1 MSELSTLAR
10 PYAEAV
16 FKRAKETESSQE
28 WSDTLAFL
36 SAIMQDESLAAI
48 VNNPRVGQDELTQL
62 LLDICQDQMT
72 AGEANNFLKLLI
84 ENGRLALAPQIAELF
99 ENYKAEDEGY
109 VDVDVITAFV
119 LTKAEEKSFAT
130 SLKKKLNK
138 IVNISASV
146 DKSLIGGFLVKAG
159 DTVIDGSI
167 SGQLQQLAKRI

>member
-36 SAIMQDESLAAI
+36 AAIMQDESLAAI
-48 VNNPRVGQDELTQL
+48 VNNPRVEQDKLTQL
-62 LLDICQDQMT
+62 LQDICQDQMT
-72 AGEANNFLKLLI
+72 GEANNFLKLLI
-84 ENGRLALAPQIAELF
+84 ENGRLSLAPQIAELF

-109 VDVDVITAFV
+109 VDVDVITAFA

-138 IVNISASV
+138 QVNISASV

-167 SGQLQQLAKRI
+167 SAQLQQLAKRI

>member
-16 FKRAKETESSQE
+16 FKRAKETASSQE

-48 VNNPRVGQDELTQL
+48 VNNPRVAQDELTQL
-62 LLDICQDQMT
+62 LQDICQDQVT
-72 AGEANNFLKLLI
+72 GEANNFLKLLI
-84 ENGRLALAPQIAELF
+84 ENGRLSLAPQIAELF

-109 VDVDVITAFV
+109 VDVDVITAYA

-138 IVNISASV
+138 QVNIRASV

-159 DTVIDGSI
+159 DSVIDGSI

>member
-16 FKRAKETESSQE
+16 FKRAKETNNSQE
-28 WSDTLAFL
+28 WSDTLVFL
-36 SAIMQDESLAAI
+36 SAIIQDKSLAAI
-48 VNNPRVGQDELTQL
+48 VHNPRVGQDELTQL
-62 LLDICQDQMT
+62 LLDICQDQVT
-72 AGEANNFLKLLI
+72 GEANNFLKLLI
-84 ENGRLALAPQIAELF
+84 ENGRLTLAPQIAELF

-109 VDVDVITAFV
+109 VDVDVITAFA

>member
-1 MSELSTLAR
+1 MSELATLAR

-62 LLDICQDQMT
+62 LLDICQDQVT
-72 AGEANNFLKLLI
+72 GEATNFLKLLI
-84 ENGRLALAPQIAELF
+84 ENGRLKLAPQIAELF
-99 ENYKAEDEGY
+99 EKYKAEDEGY
-109 VDVDVITAFV
+109 VDVDVITAYA
-119 LTKAEEKSFAT
+119 LTKAEEQSFAT
-130 SLKKKLNK
+130 SLKKRLNK
-138 IVNISASV
+138 KVNIKSSI

-159 DTVIDGSI
+159 DSVIDGSI

>member
-28 WSDTLAFL
+28 WSDTLVFL
-36 SAIMQDESLAAI
+36 SAILQDESLAAI
-48 VNNPRVGQDELTQL
+48 VNNPRVEQDRLTQL
-62 LLDICQDQMT
+62 LQDICQDQIT
-72 AGEANNFLKLLI
+72 GEANNFLKLLI
-84 ENGRLALAPQIAELF
+84 ENGRLSLAPQIAELF

-109 VDVDVITAFV
+109 VDVDVITAFA

-138 IVNISASV
+138 QVNISASV

>member
-62 LLDICQDQMT
+62 LLDICQDQIT
-72 AGEANNFLKLLI
+72 GEANNFLKLLI

-109 VDVDVITAFV
+109 VDVDVITAFA

>member
-1 MSELSTLAR
+1 MSELATLAR

-16 FKRAKETESSQE
+16 FKRAKEVGNSQE

-48 VNNPRVGQDELTQL
+48 VSNPRVGEDKLTAL
-62 LLDICQDQMT
+62 LLDICQDQI

-84 ENGRLALAPQIAELF
+84 ENSRLILLPQIAELF

-109 VDVDVITAFV
+109 VDVDVITAYA
-119 LTKAEEKSFAT
+119 LTKAEEQSFAT

-138 IVNISASV
+138 QVNIHASV
-146 DKSLIGGFLVKAG
+146 DKTLMGGFLVKAG
-159 DTVIDGSI
+159 DSVIDGSI

>member
-48 VNNPRVGQDELTQL
+48 VNNPRVGQDELSQL
-62 LLDICQDQMT
+62 LQDICQDQII
-72 AGEANNFLKLLI
+72 GEANNFLKLLI
-84 ENGRLALAPQIAELF
+84 ENGRLSLAPQIAGLF

-109 VDVDVITAFV
+109 VDVDVITAFA

-138 IVNISASV
+138 QVNISASV

>member
-28 WSDTLAFL
+28 WSDTLVFL

-62 LLDICQDQMT
+62 LQDICQDQIT
-72 AGEANNFLKLLI
+72 GEANNFLKLLI
-84 ENGRLALAPQIAELF
+84 ENGRLSLAPQIAELF

-109 VDVDVITAFV
+109 VDVDVITAFA
-119 LTKAEEKSFAT
+119 LTKAEEKSFAA

-138 IVNISASV
+138 QVNINASV

-159 DTVIDGSI
+159 DSVIDGSI